1 MVFHILPF
9 LIQEAV
15 VLLFHMLPLFHE
27 AADVFSICCY
37 HPFLKKRMCFVE
49 LSLLSQ
55 EVMASQSLL
64 LLRFLLTALSI

>member
-1 MVFHILPF
+1 MVFRILSF

-27 AADVFSICCY
+27 AEDVFSMCCY

-55 EVMASQSLL
+55 
-64 LLRFLLTALSI
+64 